1 MTAGTAQPIIRLEG
15 VHKWFGDV
23 HALNGVDLEVQPGE
37 KICIVGPSGSG
48 KSTLLRCINFL
59 EEPDAGTVWLEGKSM
74 GFVESATG
82 ERQRASDAD
91 INRMRLSVGMVFQS
105 FNLWGHMTVLR
116 SVTEA
121 PRFVRGMKRK
131 EAEEKALQLLD
142 RIGLL
147 DKKGSYPSQLSGGEQ
162 QRVAIARALAM
173 DPKIML
179 FDEPTS
185 SLDPELVGDVL
196 AVMRGLAHDGMTMLI
211 VTHEIGFAVEIADR
225 ALFIDFGA
233 ILDQGPPATFFKNP
247 RHQRAQQFLEKVL

>member
-1 MTAGTAQPIIRLEG
+1 VTALTASPIIKLEEI
-15 VHKWFGDV
+15 HKWFGDLHV
-23 HALNGVDLEVQPGE
+23 LNGIDLEVQAGE

-59 EEPDAGTVWLEGKSM
+59 EEPDAGTVWLEGKAM

-91 INRMRLSVGMVFQS
+91 INRMRLTAGMVFQN

-116 SVTEA
+116 NVTEA
-121 PRFVRGMKRK
+121 PRFVRGMKRTK
-131 EAEEKALQLLD
+131 AEEKAIQLLA
-142 RIGLL
+142 RIGLK
-147 DKKGSYPSQLSGGEQ
+147 DKKDSYPSQLSGGEQ

-196 AVMRGLAHDGMTMLI
+196 AVLRGLAHEGMTMLI
-211 VTHEIGFAVEIADR
+211 VTHEIGFAIEVADR
-225 ALFIDFGA
+225 ALFMDFGS
-233 ILDQGPPATFFKNP
+233 ILEQGPPATFFKNP
-247 RHQRAQQFLEKVL
+247 RHERAQLFLEKVL